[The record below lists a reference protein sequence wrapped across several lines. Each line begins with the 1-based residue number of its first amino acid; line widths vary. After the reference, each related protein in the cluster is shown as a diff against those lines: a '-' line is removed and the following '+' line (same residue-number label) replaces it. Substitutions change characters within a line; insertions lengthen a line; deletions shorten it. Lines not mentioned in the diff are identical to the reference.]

1 MLQRE
6 ISGKKLWKAREIL
19 VVYLAY
25 RPVCK
30 NVMGEFLSL
39 NKLKPG
45 YRIRDGW

>member
-1 MLQRE
+1 MLHRE
-6 ISGKKLWKAREIL
+6 ISGKKVQKAREIFVQYL
-19 VVYLAY
+19 VY

-30 NVMGEFLSL
+30 TVMGEFLSL